1 VPLSFRLAVFDL
13 DGTLIDSRRDLTDS
27 VNALL
32 VECGAAALPE
42 NQVGRMVGDGAATLV
57 ARAFAACGIAKPD
70 DALQRFLAIYQQ
82 RLTHHTKPY
91 DGIPEVLSAFTAN
104 KTVAVL
110 TNKPIGSTRVILER
124 LDLAR
129 FFAPALV
136 LGGDGPFARKPDP
149 AGLRWLM
156 QTAGADPAH
165 TILIGDSLIDW
176 RTARAAQTHIAL
188 ARYGFGFE
196 GFPEG
201 EISPGDFQVDSPRGF
216 LCL

>member
-1 VPLSFRLAVFDL
+1 VPRFRLFVFDL

-42 NQVGRMVGDGAATLV
+42 SEVGRMVGDGAATLV
-57 ARAFAACGIAKPD
+57 ARAFAARGIVKPD
-70 DALQRFLAIYQQ
+70 DALPRFLAIYQQ
-82 RLTHHTKPY
+82 RLTDHTKPY
-91 DGIPEVLSAFTAN
+91 DGIPEVLSVLTAN
-104 KTVAVL
+104 QTVALL
-110 TNKPIGSTRVILER
+110 TNKPIGSTRVILDR

-129 FFAPALV
+129 FFQPALV

-149 AGLRWLM
+149 AGLQWLM
-156 QTAGADPAH
+156 QAAGAGPEH

-176 RTARAAQTHIAL
+176 KTARAARTHIAL

-201 EISPGDFQVDSPRGF
+201 KIGPGDFQLDSPRGV